1 MLFAFD
7 KKDINEEKEKL
18 IRTFYMMHVHYDFSL
33 VLGSI
38 VVALLACFFAVSTE
52 RLLFRAWRKKFQT
65 GLILLSSF
73 FLGCAI
79 WAMHFVGML
88 ACDLPTHSYFDPAL
102 TILSFFIAF
111 IASVFSIW
119 LTTRQTLPFLRLV
132 LGSVLMG
139 LGISGM
145 HYTGM
150 MGLIIEGYQSAY
162 DPLLTVFSIL
172 LAISG
177 SGLTFWL
184 IFKYKSAV
192 SKKLL
197 YQWYV
202 AGMMALTIV
211 SMHYTG
217 MLAVSFYPTH
227 SDKLV
232 MPLEAGQ
239 SIVLFVVIFIT
250 CLILVAAF
258 VVAVLEQR
266 LEERNIQLSL
276 ANKELANQAVQD
288 NLTKLPNRLYLAEYA
303 HFLFTDQ
310 RFRNQ
315 SIAFLYIDLDR
326 FKAVNDVFGHHVGDQ
341 LLVQLTTRIHRHLSK
356 NEKILRIGG
365 DEFLMVLEQA
375 TAEQA
380 CQMAEHVL
388 ELIQDSF
395 LIAGKEIN
403 VSASI
408 GIAMYP
414 EHGSNLQDLLINADA
429 AMLTSKYQ
437 GRNTYSIFNYSFDQQ
452 EAKSQ
457 TKLINDLYKA
467 VEEQQFVLYY
477 QPKFT
482 IQDQRICGV
491 EALIRWKH
499 PTLGLLTPNMFIKGA
514 EKTGLIIQM
523 GYWALEQACKQL
535 QIWEREKIELYPIA
549 VNLSAVQFEHKHLFN
564 NLEHLFDK
572 YKVNPNHLIIEI
584 TESTAM
590 HHIEGSIRTLQR
602 LREMGIRLAI
612 DDFGTGHSSFL
623 YLKNLP
629 VDELKIDRGFIH
641 ELTVG
646 SKDEMILESIVHL
659 AIRLGLV
666 VTAEG
671 VESPLQMEILSRL
684 GCQQLQGYLLGMP
697 MDVKRLEEF
706 EYTSSTYFN

>member
-1 MLFAFD
+1 MIF
-7 KKDINEEKEKL
+7 
-18 IRTFYMMHVHYDFSL
+18 
-33 VLGSI
+33 G
-38 VVALLACFFAVSTE
+38 
-52 RLLFRAWRKKFQT
+52 LFR
-65 GLILLSSF
+65 
-73 FLGCAI
+73 
-79 WAMHFVGML
+79 
-88 ACDLPTHSYFDPAL
+88 
-102 TILSFFIAF
+102 
-111 IASVFSIW
+111 
-119 LTTRQTLPFLRLV
+119 
-132 LGSVLMG
+132 
-139 LGISGM
+139 
-145 HYTGM
+145 
-150 MGLIIEGYQSAY
+150 
-162 DPLLTVFSIL
+162 
-172 LAISG
+172 
-177 SGLTFWL
+177 
-184 IFKYKSAV
+184 
-192 SKKLL
+192 
-197 YQWYV
+197 
-202 AGMMALTIV
+202 
-211 SMHYTG
+211 
-217 MLAVSFYPTH
+217 
-227 SDKLV
+227 
-232 MPLEAGQ
+232 
-239 SIVLFVVIFIT
+239 
-250 CLILVAAF
+250 
-258 VVAVLEQR
+258 
-266 LEERNIQLSL
+266 
-276 ANKELANQAVQD
+276 
-288 NLTKLPNRLYLAEYA
+288 
-303 HFLFTDQ
+303 
-310 RFRNQ
+310 
-315 SIAFLYIDLDR
+315 
-326 FKAVNDVFGHHVGDQ
+326 DVFT
-341 LLVQLTTRIHRHLSK
+341 LF
-356 NEKILRIGG
+356 KIVKLRI
-365 DEFLMVLEQA
+365 DFN
-375 TAEQA
+375 A
-380 CQMAEHVL
+380 CL
-388 ELIQDSF
+388 
-395 LIAGKEIN
+395 
-403 VSASI
+403 
-408 GIAMYP
+408 
-414 EHGSNLQDLLINADA
+414 
-429 AMLTSKYQ
+429 
-437 GRNTYSIFNYSFDQQ
+437 RQ

-590 HHIEGSIRTLQR
+590 HHIEASIRTLQR